1 MGLFINYLV
10 ETLFIFYRK
19 QTISVAASNLVAKT
33 ALIDI
38 WSAIIYILCQN
49 PPDLRFSTLFRVCFM
64 ESSM

>member
-38 WSAIIYILCQN
+38 
-49 PPDLRFSTLFRVCFM
+49 
-64 ESSM
+64 